1 MNTTEKLNKINKNLL
16 IVFFMIQPILELIL
30 SLFKDNSFQI
40 AGISIATL
48 IRYGLLS
55 VIIGIAV
62 ITHLKRK
69 STKIFIGTVLVYA
82 IYVIVHYLNSK
93 SGNQTFLERMVNH
106 GFVGMAMYISK
117 FVIPICVVYL
127 VYILRF
133 NYKDLK
139 ICVLF
144 VATFSALVVIITN
157 VFGIDFVSYSFGDD
171 TSNVAA
177 NIFKWFDKDYTYTE
191 WRMLTS
197 RGWFPSGNELS
208 SFFAILLPIV
218 TWIALK
224 EKKNW
229 YFAIIVIQMIAMLLV
244 GTRISVYGAIILP
257 IVTIIIW
264 LLDNFLNKEKIQ
276 KRKLFCSAV
285 VAVVFG
291 IFFIA
296 SPFMNRIRIGE
307 GVVNKFQQEK
317 KDDEIELS
325 EDDNTPERIFVKMN
339 YAKELIP
346 EDILYNGYNYL
357 EHTDFWVRIITEV
370 DIADRDNARKL
381 KTLVLDDVEKE
392 KSGKLDKLVGIGE
405 MAVYPERDFVAQYY
419 YIGLLGI
426 ILFLVP
432 FAIVL
437 IISGGYNFI
446 KLLKKQLD
454 GLQIVMLFSLVFIVG
469 TAYLAGHVVEP
480 VYINSIIG
488 LISGMLMLLLVQ
500 RKEKNEFD
508 KAGVEKYISK
518 VYAQGEESFISEL
531 EEHVK
536 ENKKTFI
543 VTANPET
550 LMIANSNEEFD
561 KCLMDEKTIIVPD
574 GIGVVKGAKMLNY
587 DLKET
592 ITGVGLCK
600 KLFELGNENEKSI
613 YLFGA
618 KDEVVKKLKET
629 LEKDYPKLKIAGIE
643 NGYAPNKQE
652 VFDKIKKL
660 KPDIVLVALGIPAQE
675 LLIHSNYDSFEK
687 GIFMGVGGSFDVLS
701 GSKKRAP
708 EFFVKT
714 HLEWLYRITTEP
726 KRLGRFLRSNVRY
739 VFKIISER

>member
-30 SLFKDNSFQI
+30 SLFKDNSLQI

-48 IRYGLLS
+48 IRYGLLAAI
-55 VIIGIAV
+55 VGIAV

-69 STKIFIGTVLVYA
+69 STRIFIGAIIVYA
-82 IYVIVHYLNSK
+82 AYIIAHYLNSR
-93 SGNQTFLERMVNH
+93 SGNVTFLEKMVNH
-106 GFVGMAMYISK
+106 GFIGMSMYISK
-117 FVIPICVVYL
+117 FIVPICAFYL

-133 NYKDLK
+133 NYEDLK
-139 ICVLF
+139 KCVLF
-144 VATFSALVVIITN
+144 IASFAALVVIITN
-157 VFGIDFVSYSFGDD
+157 MCGVDFVSYSFGDD

-208 SFFAILLPIV
+208 SFFAILLPVV

-229 YFAIIVIQMIAMLLV
+229 YFVVIVLQMLAMLLV

-257 IVTIIIW
+257 IATIVIW
-264 LLDNFLNKEKIQ
+264 LLDNFINKEKIQ
-276 KRKLFCSAV
+276 KRKLFCLAI
-285 VAVVFG
+285 VAIVFG
-291 IFFIA
+291 IFFVA
-296 SPFMNRIRIGE
+296 SPFMNRIKVGE
-307 GVVNKFQQEK
+307 GVVNKFEQEIE
-317 KDDEIELS
+317 DDEIELS

-346 EDILYNGYNYL
+346 DDILNNGYNYL
-357 EHTDFWVRIITEV
+357 EHTDFWVHVITEV
-370 DIADRDNARKL
+370 DISDRDNARKL
-381 KTLVLDDVEKE
+381 KTLILDDVEKE
-392 KSGKLDKLVGIGE
+392 KAGRLDKLVGIGE
-405 MAVYPERDFVAQYY
+405 MTVYPERDFVAQYY
-419 YIGLLGI
+419 YIGLFGI
-426 ILFLVP
+426 ILFLLP

-437 IISGGYNFI
+437 VISGGYNFI
-446 KLLKKQLD
+446 KLLNKKFD
-454 GLQIVMLFSLVFIVG
+454 GIQAVLLFSLMFIVG
-469 TAYLAGHVVEP
+469 TAYLAGHVIEP

-488 LISGMLMLLLVQ
+488 LFSGMLILLLVQ
-500 RKEKNEFD
+500 RKD
-508 KAGVEKYISK
+508 KENYDDNGVEKYISK
-518 VYAQGEESFISEL
+518 VYPKGEESFITEL
-531 EEHVK
+531 EQRIK
-536 ENKKTFI
+536 ENKKSFI

-561 KCLMDEKTIIVPD
+561 KCLMDKETIIVPD

-600 KLFELGNENEKSI
+600 KLFEIGNREEKSI

-629 LEKDYPKLKIAGIE
+629 LEKDYPKLKIVGIE
-643 NGYAPNKQE
+643 NGYAPNKQD
-652 VFDKIKKL
+652 VFDKIKEL
-660 KPDIVLVALGIPAQE
+660 KPDIILVALGIPAQE
-675 LLIHSNYDSFEK
+675 LLIHNNYDNFDK

-708 EFFVKT
+708 EFFVRT

-726 KRLGRFLRSNVRY
+726 KRLGRFFRSNVRY
-739 VFKIISER
+739 VFKIIGER

>member
-69 STKIFIGTVLVYA
+69 STKLFIGTVLVYA

-285 VAVVFG
+285 VAAVFG

-488 LISGMLMLLLVQ
+488 LIS
-500 RKEKNEFD
+500 
-508 KAGVEKYISK
+508 
-518 VYAQGEESFISEL
+518 
-531 EEHVK
+531 
-536 ENKKTFI
+536 
-543 VTANPET
+543 
-550 LMIANSNEEFD
+550 
-561 KCLMDEKTIIVPD
+561 
-574 GIGVVKGAKMLNY
+574 
-587 DLKET
+587 
-592 ITGVGLCK
+592 
-600 KLFELGNENEKSI
+600 
-613 YLFGA
+613 
-618 KDEVVKKLKET
+618 
-629 LEKDYPKLKIAGIE
+629 
-643 NGYAPNKQE
+643 
-652 VFDKIKKL
+652 
-660 KPDIVLVALGIPAQE
+660 
-675 LLIHSNYDSFEK
+675 
-687 GIFMGVGGSFDVLS
+687 
-701 GSKKRAP
+701 
-708 EFFVKT
+708 
-714 HLEWLYRITTEP
+714 
-726 KRLGRFLRSNVRY
+726 
-739 VFKIISER
+739 